1 MANKTIESKQL
12 CKGQRWFVK
21 IKGSVSLLNAEILE
35 ITECT
40 VALMEPGNF
49 DLAARYKLDDVEFVE
64 RLVEPAAEQASHTP
78 RQNVAVEQIRKI
90 R

>member
-1 MANKTIESKQL
+1 MTNKARKPDHL

-21 IKGSVSLLNAEILE
+21 IDGSTALLSAEVID

-64 RLVEPAAEQASHTP
+64 QIVERTVVPPLQNTALVEQVRS
-78 RQNVAVEQIRKI
+78 IR
-90 R
+90 

>member
-1 MANKTIESKQL
+1 MANKAKKSNHL

-21 IKGSVSLLNAEILE
+21 INGSVSLLCAEILD
-35 ITECT
+35 ITEST

-64 RLVEPAAEQASHTP
+64 QIVVLDTHEVT
-78 RQNVAVEQIRKI
+78 AVRESKGAITFAIKR
-90 R
+90 